1 MSTPDVSEATM
12 IRVIAQYVRKLEKTY
27 STDLKCKTYSTDL
40 KCSDTLDG
48 VADRVEANE
57 RLLAATQRALN
68 ALSVEVGRPVPVVT
82 PVMSALDRLPKW
94 LTTRHRPQ
102 I

>member
-1 MSTPDVSEATM
+1 M
-12 IRVIAQYVRKLEKTY
+12 IAQYVRKLEK
-27 STDLKCKTYSTDL
+27 SYSTDL

-82 PVMSALDRLPKW
+82 PAMSALDRLPKW